1 MRDRD
6 GNVSGGGDGGWGS
19 SELRSSVTLTDSIG
33 QRLEVVLENRP
44 GKGGQRHVIVFCPV
58 WMVNTSNYRLR

>member
-6 GNVSGGGDGGWGS
+6 GNVSGGGGGGWGS

-33 QRLEVVLENRP
+33 QRLEVLLKNQS
-44 GKGGQRHVIVFCPV
+44 GKAGQRHVVVYCPV